1 VALASGVTFYI
12 HNAQCSKASVR
23 TVKLQKSTLEILY
36 TVNGKLNAEFCVARN
51 VMYIHTYSFITQ
63 NDRTLHKIKIEV
75 KIRIKARK

>member
-36 TVNGKLNAEFCVARN
+36 TVNGKLNAEHCVARN
-51 VMYIHTYSFITQ
+51 V
-63 NDRTLHKIKIEV
+63 
-75 KIRIKARK
+75 